1 MNLELQ
7 GKVALVTGAGQGVG
21 REIAKVLAAEGAK
34 LAVNDYF
41 GDRAEGVANEIKKAG
56 GESFGIQGDVT
67 ELNKVK
73 LMIDKINERYGPID
87 ILVNNAGV
95 PVTVRAGQVKRTN
108 FADIDPATWKND
120 VDLSFYGC
128 LNCVSAVL
136 QVMIDRRQ
144 GKIVNIISEAGRI
157 GEANLSVYSGAKG
170 GVLAFSKALAK
181 EVGKDCINV
190 NCVAL
195 GAIAHEGLKGFLSS
209 SATPET
215 DPILQKMLKSYPI
228 GRGLGRVGRPSDVAY
243 AVAFLASSKTNFI
256 TGQCLG
262 INGGFSML

>member
-34 LAVNDYF
+34 LVVNDYF
-41 GDRAEGVANEIKKAG
+41 IDRAEAVAREIKEAG
-56 GESFGIQGDVT
+56 REAFGIQSDVT
-67 ELNKVK
+67 
-73 LMIDKINERYGPID
+73 DRHKIEDMVGKIKEQYGLVD

-95 PVTVRAGQVKRTN
+95 PVTIRAGQEKRTT
-108 FADIDPATWKND
+108 FAALDPEMWKKDI
-120 VDLSFYGC
+120 DLSFYGC
-128 LNCVSAVL
+128 LNCIGAVL
-136 QVMIDRRQ
+136 QSMIDRKQ

-157 GEANLSVYSGAKG
+157 GEANLSIYSGAKG

-195 GAIAHEGLKGFLSS
+195 GAVAHEGLKGFLSS

-215 DPILQKMLKSYPI
+215 DPILQKLLKFYPI
-228 GRGLGRVGRPSDVAY
+228 GRGLGRVGRPSDVASV
-243 AVAFLASSKTNFI
+243 VAFLASPKADFI

-262 INGGFSML
+262 INGGFSMA